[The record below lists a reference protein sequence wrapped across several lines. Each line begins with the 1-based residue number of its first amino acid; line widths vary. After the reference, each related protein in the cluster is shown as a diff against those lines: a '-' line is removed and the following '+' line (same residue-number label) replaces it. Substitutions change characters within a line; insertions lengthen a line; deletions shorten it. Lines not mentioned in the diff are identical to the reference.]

1 MTQRLG
7 PVITPKINN
16 DTGQHALFMRLSSHS
31 GLQAAWGL
39 RAGVPC

>member
-1 MTQRLG
+1 MTWCIS
-7 PVITPKINN
+7 PVITPKIKN